1 MGGSGAGGGWTPE
14 GSNGGG
20 SDPCDLRFQTD
31 LFAPVAS
38 VVQGLS
44 VGDRLAVRLIAQ
56 RQSPSVAALTQS
68 TDDVAGTIIG
78 AQQVGV
84 LVNCLAQQ
92 HAYEA
97 EITAIAGSK
106 VTVIVARV

>member
-1 MGGSGAGGGWTPE
+1 MGGSGSGGGWTPE
-14 GSNGGG
+14 GANGSG

-31 LFAPVAS
+31 LFWPVAS
-38 VVQGLS
+38 VVQGLR
-44 VGDRLAVRLIAQ
+44 VGDRLAVQLMQ
-56 RQSPSVAALTQS
+56 EGQSRRVAALKQS
-68 TDDVAGTIIG
+68 TGDVAGTIIG
-78 AQQVGV
+78 EQQLGV
-84 LVNCLAQQ
+84 LVNCLAQ